1 MCNLHVWRHL
11 VEVLV
16 AVLLDVGIG
25 VNGQLLVGIHGD
37 EHLANVGLQGER
49 SEIKMV
55 IKLGVRNEGLHSS
68 SSSS

>member
-1 MCNLHVWRHL
+1 MRNLHVWWHL

-25 VNGQLLVGIHGD
+25 VNGQLLVRIYGD
-37 EHLANVGLQGER
+37 EHLANVGLQAEER
-49 SEIKMV
+49 EIRMQ
-55 IKLGVRNEGLHSS
+55 IKLGVGNEGLHSS